1 MKIYHGKSNHRSI
14 RDYSKRRYGNP
25 LFRQNARGRAKA
37 GIGLAA
43 AKRIAIAVIA
53 VAAFGTLCWYLLWS
67 GTFRIENIEITGAAQ
82 DTESVIRGIVEE
94 RLGMRRAIVLPQS
107 SIFMFDVEG
116 AKTDITDEFYF
127 DRLEVRKRLP
137 DTLVIDIGEKQM
149 VATFLAG
156 GRFLALDQSGFVIR
170 ELTERES
177 MMMKDLPEGM
187 GAVTAGELGAEAVDV
202 SEIAGATV
210 DPDAIKHNDNP
221 NPLIIEKG
229 GGTADYVPGYGAVA
243 QDALALMLQAYALLP
258 DVTGSGVKWFSL
270 DPAADSVDVTLKAG
284 WGVYLTTLLPFDI
297 QRERLS
303 LVLNE
308 KIGERRAELQYV
320 DLRYDER
327 IFYRFKEAE

>member
-1 MKIYHGKSNHRSI
+1 MKVYHGKSTRHPI

-25 LFRQNARGRAKA
+25 LFRQNARGRGKT
-37 GIGLAA
+37 GMNLAA

-53 VAAFGTLCWYLLWS
+53 VAAFGTLCWYLMWS
-67 GTFRIENIEITGAAQ
+67 GTFRIKNVEVVGAAA
-82 DTESVIRGIVEE
+82 DTESAIRGIVEG
-94 RLGMRRAIVLPQS
+94 RFGMKRALVLPQS
-107 SIFMFDVEG
+107 SVFMFDVE
-116 AKTDITDEFYF
+116 AARTDIAGEFYF

-137 DTLVIDIGEKQM
+137 DTLVIEVGEKQM

-156 GRFLALDQSGFVIR
+156 GRFLALDRSGFVIR

-187 GAVTAGELGAEAVDV
+187 GAVTAGELGAETVNV

-243 QDALALMLQAYALLP
+243 QDALALILQAYALLP

-270 DPAADSVDVTLKAG
+270 DPAADSVDVSLKAG
-284 WGVYLTTLLPFDI
+284 WGVYLTTLLPFDV
-297 QRERLS
+297 QRERLA